1 MINTI
6 HENWE
11 YTDDL
16 EMLFLFYQ
24 STDELLSEI
33 TPDTFAL
40 PLHNALSLID
50 EIVETYFLLERHN
63 SITEFYNKYILPII
77 DELLQKIEE
86 DYLLKKILGKR
97 LDSIVTGF
105 NEAKK
110 DYKNLERWIDVFYQ
124 TCSRTKYRVI
134 YQKELEYLIN
144 NTKDK
149 NKLLYCIQ
157 NYYIALINMGYSR
170 EYLYTSS
177 KRFFNNYS
185 VKITSKNQIE
195 DFLKQFTCIPQKYN
209 FMILMDMGN
218 VEYLDNISDNIK
230 FKVDIQKIDVEK
242 ERAKLCEDLAIV
254 ELLKEYDKKKIT
266 SHEHQRIEIVRIS
279 DENLDPYKSAITF
292 NESIS
297 FLQTFKRYFIHH
309 KYSKQVFMFLLQ
321 KPDGKYTKLEIPN
334 KIKKRPFINQQLID
348 SRINNILAGKSLGKS
363 AFLSLARA
371 LEMHADAFDS
381 KNTSTLFRSLWTA
394 LETLFSNPSSNSTRD
409 NVINSVLAIIQKT
422 YILKIMRALYM
433 QISLD
438 PTIFKELNIN
448 TFEAFVK
455 YFSTYKEDSIEMKK
469 IYAHLNANPLLRSRI
484 FTMRKKFANGKS
496 IAKFLEDHKLRIEWQ
511 LNRLYRIRNI
521 ATHLGTEILGAD
533 IAINHLH
540 SYFDYVVNY
549 MLCKSENGDYVP
561 NISTLVFESKN
572 DIRIHNE
579 LLKSDEPLSEN
590 NYMDYL
596 FGPDVNLIKYKFEY

>member
-1 MINTI
+1 
-6 HENWE
+6 
-11 YTDDL
+11 
-16 EMLFLFYQ
+16 
-24 STDELLSEI
+24 
-33 TPDTFAL
+33 
-40 PLHNALSLID
+40 
-50 EIVETYFLLERHN
+50 
-63 SITEFYNKYILPII
+63 
-77 DELLQKIEE
+77 
-86 DYLLKKILGKR
+86 
-97 LDSIVTGF
+97 
-105 NEAKK
+105 
-110 DYKNLERWIDVFYQ
+110 
-124 TCSRTKYRVI
+124 
-134 YQKELEYLIN
+134 
-144 NTKDK
+144 
-149 NKLLYCIQ
+149 
-157 NYYIALINMGYSR
+157 
-170 EYLYTSS
+170 
-177 KRFFNNYS
+177 
-185 VKITSKNQIE
+185 
-195 DFLKQFTCIPQKYN
+195 
-209 FMILMDMGN
+209 
-218 VEYLDNISDNIK
+218 
-230 FKVDIQKIDVEK
+230 
-242 ERAKLCEDLAIV
+242 
-254 ELLKEYDKKKIT
+254 
-266 SHEHQRIEIVRIS
+266 
-279 DENLDPYKSAITF
+279 
-292 NESIS
+292 
-297 FLQTFKRYFIHH
+297 
-309 KYSKQVFMFLLQ
+309 MFLLQ

-422 YILKIMRALYM
+422 YILKILRALYM